1 MPERA
6 PIWCASPWESG
17 DPLRWRTG
25 SSARLRPLRFRR
37 WIQLLYPVL
46 FPEQTY
52 MHLIICTL
60 GIYIIVNSGFDIL
73 FGYSG
78 QISLGQ
84 AGFYAIGAYFSAIL
98 SKAGLPVLLSM
109 LLGASI
115 AALVGY
121 FLAIPCSKLVHHFLA
136 IVTIGFGEIVRLLAL
151 NGPTSLTGGAN
162 GIGGIPTV
170 SFFGFQLTSKGSYL
184 YFVVAL
190 VVLGLIVKQRIVD
203 SRVGRAMSAIK
214 CNPDASEAFGMKL
227 STYKSMAFTI
237 SAFYAGI
244 GGALYAHL
252 VRFISPES
260 FSADQS
266 SMFLVMILVGGMGT
280 FCGPII
286 GSAIIIFVTEVLQQ
300 FGEYQML
307 IYGALIIFVLFFM
320 PNGIAGTIRNRYYHL
335 LNKVPERR
343 GPKNGKDTAQE
354 G

>member
-1 MPERA
+1 MNQLMKTAANPKVQ
-6 PIWCASPWESG
+6 
-17 DPLRWRTG
+17 
-25 SSARLRPLRFRR
+25 RLLA
-37 WIQLLYPVL
+37 ILAVAVTLLYPIL
-46 FPEQTY
+46 FPGQTY

-60 GIYIIVNSGFDIL
+60 GIYIIVNTGFDIL

-84 AGFYAIGAYFSAIL
+84 AGFYAIGAYFSAIF
-98 SKAGLPVLLSM
+98 SKAGIPVLLSM
-109 LLGASI
+109 VLAATIS
-115 AALVGY
+115 ALVGY
-121 FLAIPCSKLVHHFLA
+121 FLAIPCSKLVHHFLS

-151 NGPTSLTGGAN
+151 NGPTKLTGGAN

-170 SFFGFQLTSKGSYL
+170 SLFGLELNTKATYL

-190 VVLGLIVKQRIVD
+190 VLIALLAKSRIVN

-227 STYKSMAFTI
+227 SKYKAMAFTI
-237 SAFYAGI
+237 AAFYAGI

-280 FCGPII
+280 FLGPII
-286 GSAIIIFVTEVLQQ
+286 GSGIIIFVTEVLQQ
-300 FGEYQML
+300 FGQYQML

-320 PNGIAGTIRNRYYHL
+320 PNGIAGTLRNRYYHL
-335 LNKVPERR
+335 LNKLPARA
-343 GPKNGKDTAQE
+343 GKESAPDIAQ
-354 G
+354 GG

>member
-1 MPERA
+1 MDHIMTFA
-6 PIWCASPWESG
+6 ANSKFQK
-17 DPLRWRTG
+17 LF
-25 SSARLRPLRFRR
+25 ALAL
-37 WIQLLYPVL
+37 VL
-46 FPEQTY
+46 FTLAYPILFPDQTY

-60 GIYIIVNSGFDIL
+60 GIYIIVNTGFDVL

-98 SKAGLPVLLSM
+98 SKAGVPVLLSM
-109 LLGASI
+109 LAAASI
-115 AALVGY
+115 AALVG
-121 FLAIPCSKLVHHFLA
+121 FGLAIPCSKLVHHFLS
-136 IVTIGFGEIVRLLAL
+136 ITTIGFGEIIRLLAL
-151 NGPTSLTGGAN
+151 NGPTKLTGGAN

-170 SFFGFQLTSKGSYL
+170 SIFGFQLNSKASYL
-184 YFVVAL
+184 YFVVLL
-190 VVLGLIVKQRIVD
+190 VLLGLFVKQHIVD

-227 STYKSMAFTI
+227 SKYKAMAFTI
-237 SAFYAGI
+237 AAFYAGI

-286 GSAIIIFVTEVLQQ
+286 GSAIIIFITEVLQQ
-300 FGEYQML
+300 FGQYQML

-320 PNGIAGTIRNRYYHL
+320 PNGIAGTIRGRYYHL
-335 LNKVPERR
+335 LNKVPDRAPQKAGE
-343 GPKNGKDTAQE
+343 DAAQE
-354 G
+354 V

>member
-1 MPERA
+1 MNQIMKIVA
-6 PIWCASPWESG
+6 NSK
-17 DPLRWRTG
+17 
-25 SSARLRPLRFRR
+25 
-37 WIQLLYPVL
+37 IQKSFGLAVVAITLLYPIL
-46 FPEQTY
+46 FPDQTY

-60 GIYIIVNSGFDIL
+60 GIYIIVNTGFDIL

-98 SKAGLPVLLSM
+98 SKAGVPVLLSM
-109 LLGASI
+109 VIAATI

-121 FLAIPCSKLVHHFLA
+121 FLAIPCSKLVHHFLS

-151 NGPTSLTGGAN
+151 NGPPKLTGGAN

-170 SFFGFQLTSKGSYL
+170 SLFGFQLTTKASYL

-190 VVLGLIVKQRIVD
+190 VLLALFVKRRIVD

-227 STYKSMAFTI
+227 SKYKSMAFTI
-237 SAFYAGI
+237 AAFYAGI

-286 GSAIIIFVTEVLQQ
+286 GSVIIIFVTEFLQQ
-300 FGEYQML
+300 FGHYQML

-335 LNKVPERR
+335 LNKLPERL
-343 GPKNGKDTAQE
+343 GKEKSGDTVQE
-354 G
+354 V

>member
-1 MPERA
+1 MNSVMKLFATRK
-6 PIWCASPWESG
+6 
-17 DPLRWRTG
+17 
-25 SSARLRPLRFRR
+25 F
-37 WIQLLYPVL
+37 QLCVGILLVAATVLYPVL
-46 FPEQTY
+46 FPEQLY
-52 MHLIICTL
+52 IHLIICTL
-60 GIYIIVNSGFDIL
+60 GIYIIVNTGFDLL

-98 SKAGLPVLLSM
+98 SKSGVPVLLSM
-109 LLGASI
+109 LAAASI

-121 FLAIPCSKLVHHFLA
+121 VLAIPCSKLVHHFLS
-136 IVTIGFGEIVRLLAL
+136 ITTIGFGEIVRLLAL
-151 NGPTSLTGGAN
+151 NGPRKITGGAS
-162 GIGGIPTV
+162 GIGGIPALTL
-170 SFFGFQLTSKGSYL
+170 FGVKLNTNASYL

-190 VVLGLIVKQRIVD
+190 VVLGLFLKQRIVH
-203 SRVGRAMSAIK
+203 SRVGRAMIAIK

-227 STYKSMAFTI
+227 SHYKAMAFTI
-237 SAFYAGI
+237 AAFYAGM

-286 GSAIIIFVTEVLQQ
+286 GSAIIILIQEFLQK
-300 FGEYQML
+300 FGQYQML

-320 PNGIAGTIRNRYYHL
+320 PNGIAGTVRRRYYHL
-335 LNKVPERR
+335 LNKLPSRPGADAVK
-343 GPKNGKDTAQE
+343 GA
-354 G
+354 

>member
-1 MPERA
+1 M
-6 PIWCASPWESG
+6 
-17 DPLRWRTG
+17 
-25 SSARLRPLRFRR
+25 
-37 WIQLLYPVL
+37 
-46 FPEQTY
+46 
-52 MHLIICTL
+52 
-60 GIYIIVNSGFDIL
+60 
-73 FGYSG
+73 
-78 QISLGQ
+78 
-84 AGFYAIGAYFSAIL
+84 
-98 SKAGLPVLLSM
+98 
-109 LLGASI
+109 
-115 AALVGY
+115 
-121 FLAIPCSKLVHHFLA
+121 
-136 IVTIGFGEIVRLLAL
+136 
-151 NGPTSLTGGAN
+151 
-162 GIGGIPTV
+162 
-170 SFFGFQLTSKGSYL
+170 
-184 YFVVAL
+184 VAL

>member
-1 MPERA
+1 MNQIMTIAANPKFQKIFGLA
-6 PIWCASPWESG
+6 VVAI
-17 DPLRWRTG
+17 T
-25 SSARLRPLRFRR
+25 
-37 WIQLLYPVL
+37 LLYPIL
-46 FPEQTY
+46 FPGETY

-60 GIYIIVNSGFDIL
+60 GIYIIVNTGFDIL

-98 SKAGLPVLLSM
+98 SKAGIPVLLSM
-109 LLGASI
+109 VIAATI
-115 AALVGY
+115 AALVGF
-121 FLAIPCSKLVHHFLA
+121 FLAIPCSKLVHHFLS

-151 NGPTSLTGGAN
+151 NGPAKLTGGAN

-170 SFFGFQLTSKGSYL
+170 SLFGFQLTSKASYL

-190 VVLGLIVKQRIVD
+190 VLLALFVKRRIVD

-237 SAFYAGI
+237 AAFYAGI

-286 GSAIIIFVTEVLQQ
+286 GSVIIIFVTEFLQQ
-300 FGEYQML
+300 FGHYQML

-335 LNKVPERR
+335 LNKLPGRS
-343 GPKNGKDTAQE
+343 GKEQSSDAGQE
-354 G
+354 V

>member
-1 MPERA
+1 MNQIMKIVA
-6 PIWCASPWESG
+6 NSKFQKIFGLA
-17 DPLRWRTG
+17 LVVIT
-25 SSARLRPLRFRR
+25 
-37 WIQLLYPVL
+37 LLYPVL
-46 FPEQTY
+46 FPDQTY

-60 GIYIIVNSGFDIL
+60 GIYIIVNTGFDIL

-84 AGFYAIGAYFSAIL
+84 AGFYAIGAYFSAIF
-98 SKAGLPVLLSM
+98 SKAGMPVLLSM
-109 LLGASI
+109 VLAAAI
-115 AALVGY
+115 AALVG
-121 FLAIPCSKLVHHFLA
+121 FGLAIPCSKLVHHFLS
-136 IVTIGFGEIVRLLAL
+136 ITTIGFGEIIRLLAL
-151 NGPTSLTGGAN
+151 NGPAKLTGGAN

-170 SFFGFQLTSKGSYL
+170 SIFGFQLNTKASYL
-184 YFVVAL
+184 YFVVVLVLLAL
-190 VVLGLIVKQRIVD
+190 FVKQRIVD

-227 STYKSMAFTI
+227 SKYKAMAFTI
-237 SAFYAGI
+237 AAFYAGI

-286 GSAIIIFVTEVLQQ
+286 GSVIIIFITEVLQQ
-300 FGEYQML
+300 FGQYQML

-320 PNGIAGTIRNRYYHL
+320 PNGIAGTIRGRYYHL
-335 LNKVPERR
+335 LNKVPGRTAQKSGE
-343 GPKNGKDTAQE
+343 NTAQE
-354 G
+354 V

>member
-1 MPERA
+1 MNRMMTIA
-6 PIWCASPWESG
+6 AGRKFQWAVGLAVVACA
-17 DPLRWRTG
+17 
-25 SSARLRPLRFRR
+25 
-37 WIQLLYPVL
+37 LLYPVL
-46 FPEQTY
+46 FPDQTY

-60 GIYIIVNSGFDIL
+60 GIYIIVNTGFDVL

-84 AGFYAIGAYFSAIL
+84 AGFYAIGAYFSAIF
-98 SKAGLPVLLSM
+98 SKAGMPVLPAM
-109 LLGASI
+109 LLAACI
-115 AALVGY
+115 AALVGF
-121 FLAIPCSKLVHHFLA
+121 FLAIPCSKLVHHFLS
-136 IVTIGFGEIVRLLAL
+136 IVTIGFGEIIRLLAL
-151 NGPTSLTGGAN
+151 NGPSKLTGGAN
-162 GIGGIPTV
+162 GIGGIPPV
-170 SFFGFQLTSKGSYL
+170 SFLGVQLTSKAAYL

-190 VVLGLIVKQRIVD
+190 VLLALFVKRRIVD
-203 SRVGRAMSAIK
+203 SRVGRAMIAIK

-227 STYKSMAFTI
+227 SKYKSMAFTVA
-237 SAFYAGI
+237 AFYAGI

-286 GSAIIIFVTEVLQQ
+286 GSVIIIFVTEILQQ
-300 FGEYQML
+300 FGQYQML

-320 PNGIAGTIRNRYYHL
+320 PTGIAGTIRKRYYHL
-335 LNKVPERR
+335 LNRIPARP
-343 GPKNGKDTAQE
+343 GGGGDQDIAQE

>member
-1 MPERA
+1 MNQIMKTLSNTRVQKIISLVVLA
-6 PIWCASPWESG
+6 GVI
-17 DPLRWRTG
+17 
-25 SSARLRPLRFRR
+25 
-37 WIQLLYPVL
+37 LYPVL
-46 FPEQTY
+46 FPGSTY
-52 MHLIICTL
+52 MHLILCTL
-60 GIYIIVNSGFDIL
+60 GIYIIVNTGFDIL

-98 SKAGLPVLLSM
+98 SKAGLPVLLTI
-109 LLGASI
+109 LIGASM

-121 FLAIPCSKLVHHFLA
+121 ALAIPCSKLVHHFLS
-136 IVTIGFGEIVRLLAL
+136 IVTIGFGEIIRLLAL
-151 NGPTSLTGGAN
+151 NGPTKLTGGAN

-170 SFFGFQLTSKGSYL
+170 SLFGFQLTSKAQYL
-184 YFVVAL
+184 YFVLFL
-190 VVLGLIVKQRIVD
+190 VILGLLAKRRIID

-227 STYKSMAFTI
+227 STYKSMAFTVA
-237 SAFYAGI
+237 AFYAGI

-286 GSAIIIFVTEVLQQ
+286 GSVIIIFVTEVLQQ
-300 FGEYQML
+300 FGQYQML
-307 IYGALIIFVLFFM
+307 IYGGLIIFVLFFM
-320 PNGIAGTIRNRYYHL
+320 PNGIAGTIRVRYYHL
-335 LNKVPERR
+335 LNKLPGRSPVKQRDSA
-343 GPKNGKDTAQE
+343 KQE
-354 G
+354 V

>member
-1 MPERA
+1 MNQIMTIAANR
-6 PIWCASPWESG
+6 
-17 DPLRWRTG
+17 
-25 SSARLRPLRFRR
+25 RFQK
-37 WIQLLYPVL
+37 IAALAVVACTLLYPVL
-46 FPEQTY
+46 FPDQTY

-60 GIYIIVNSGFDIL
+60 GIYIIVNTGFDVL

-84 AGFYAIGAYFSAIL
+84 AGFYAIGAYFSAIF
-98 SKAGLPVLLSM
+98 SKTGIPVLLSM
-109 LLGASI
+109 LLAAAI
-115 AALVGY
+115 AALVGF
-121 FLAIPCSKLVHHFLA
+121 FLAIPCSKLVHHFLS
-136 IVTIGFGEIVRLLAL
+136 IVTIGFGEIIRLLAL
-151 NGPTSLTGGAN
+151 NGPVRLTGGAN
-162 GIGGIPTV
+162 GIGGIPAV
-170 SFFGFQLTSKGSYL
+170 NLFGFQLTSKAAYL

-190 VVLGLIVKQRIVD
+190 VLLALFVKQRIVD
-203 SRVGRAMSAIK
+203 SRVGRAMIAIK

-227 STYKSMAFTI
+227 SKYKSMAFTTA
-237 SAFYAGI
+237 AFYAGI

-286 GSAIIIFVTEVLQQ
+286 GSVIIIFVTEVLQQ
-300 FGEYQML
+300 FGQYQML

-320 PNGIAGTIRNRYYHL
+320 PTGIAGTVRKRYYHL
-335 LNKVPERR
+335 LNRLPARPEAER
-343 GPKNGKDTAQE
+343 NGDAAQE

>member
-1 MPERA
+1 MYMILTPA
-6 PIWCASPWESG
+6 A
-17 DPLRWRTG
+17 LRCRMVENSFRTSSSVREDVG
-25 SSARLRPLRFRR
+25 SSITRIF
-37 WIQLLYPVL
+37 
-46 FPEQTY
+46 
-52 MHLIICTL
+52 
-60 GIYIIVNSGFDIL
+60 
-73 FGYSG
+73 
-78 QISLGQ
+78 
-84 AGFYAIGAYFSAIL
+84 
-98 SKAGLPVLLSM
+98 
-109 LLGASI
+109 
-115 AALVGY
+115 
-121 FLAIPCSKLVHHFLA
+121 
-136 IVTIGFGEIVRLLAL
+136 
-151 NGPTSLTGGAN
+151 
-162 GIGGIPTV
+162 
-170 SFFGFQLTSKGSYL
+170 TSK
-184 YFVVAL
+184 
-190 VVLGLIVKQRIVD
+190 D
-203 SRVGRAMSAIK
+203 
-214 CNPDASEAFGMKL
+214 
-227 STYKSMAFTI
+227 MAFTI
-237 SAFYAGI
+237 STFYAGI